1 MLELV
6 MNLVRWPFR
15 LVRNNA
21 AETISEIRD
30 DSVNKDRVYTIMN
43 IVSLLPLITAVVV
56 FLVAMISFTVN
67 SGFAIQI
74 DMVKKDFFGSLSDI
88 WTSGTSGYFYNMWLC
103 LAVGISYLVICSA
116 AVIDAYRGLDGKGK
130 VFLTVILVLFNTVF
144 GTFYFVA
151 ENDTKVFNFMQDLF
165 GLGRDT
171 CTGIMIGLF
180 IATIVL
186 AVVCTWFLAAYR
198 PLLSGL
204 INTVFYYLAA
214 PLCCVLVQNIIG
226 VVIAV
231 ILFGLCF
238 FFGSAVKGIGEG
250 SSAPSAG
257 TPSVSK
263 SSAKKQQRIKTLEK
277 NIEGRNKAVRGHNR
291 GEIGYFGV
299 DAKACASA
307 NNNDMAE
314 INRLKAE
321 M

>member
-6 MNLVRWPFR
+6 MNRVRWPFR
-15 LVRNNA
+15 LVRNTA

-56 FLVAMISFTVN
+56 FVVAMISFTVN

-180 IATIVL
+180 IAT
-186 AVVCTWFLAAYR
+186 
-198 PLLSGL
+198 
-204 INTVFYYLAA
+204 
-214 PLCCVLVQNIIG
+214 
-226 VVIAV
+226 VI
-231 ILFGLCF
+231 
-238 FFGSAVKGIGEG
+238 
-250 SSAPSAG
+250 
-257 TPSVSK
+257 
-263 SSAKKQQRIKTLEK
+263 
-277 NIEGRNKAVRGHNR
+277 
-291 GEIGYFGV
+291 
-299 DAKACASA
+299 
-307 NNNDMAE
+307 
-314 INRLKAE
+314 KAE
-321 M
+321 RFKYNYGRKWKKEIMTKSIIKLPAKDEKPDFHYMEEFIKALPYSDRI